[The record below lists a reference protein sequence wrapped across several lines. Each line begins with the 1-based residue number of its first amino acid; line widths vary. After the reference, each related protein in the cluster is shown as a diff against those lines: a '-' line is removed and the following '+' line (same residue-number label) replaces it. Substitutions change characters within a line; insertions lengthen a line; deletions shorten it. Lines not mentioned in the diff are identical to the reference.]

1 MPPRPS
7 SPDSPGGAS
16 TPTGRVLVAD
26 DDATVQRAWA
36 RVLGQAGY
44 EVELVSDGKAAS
56 VAIENGAFDVIVTD
70 ISMPNVDGIELLR
83 FLRVLD
89 LDIPVILATG
99 APTLETA
106 VQAVEHG
113 AFHYLTKPIDG
124 EQLVGA
130 VRRAMRLKRMADLKR
145 HALQLLAAME
155 TGTGDKAGLEASFE
169 SAVST
174 LWMAYQPIVR
184 SNGQVFGY
192 EALMR
197 SNEPRLPHP
206 GALLDAAER
215 LGKIAALG
223 RTVRE
228 RASAPFGGAPDDSLL
243 FVNLHTRELL
253 DDSLVD
259 PASPLSKL
267 ASRTVLE
274 ITERAALHD
283 VKNVRARVGDLRA
296 LGFRIAIDDLGAGY
310 AGLTS
315 FALLEPEFV
324 KIDMS
329 LVRDVDKQPLKQK
342 LIGSIVHVC
351 REMGMLVVCEGVE
364 TEQERSVLSDLGT
377 DLLQG
382 YLFGRPQKTFA
393 VPTT

>member
-1 MPPRPS
+1 MHPRHD
-7 SPDSPGGAS
+7 SPDHLRGTTKLQGK
-16 TPTGRVLVAD
+16 VLVAE
-26 DDATVQRAWA
+26 DDATVQRVWS
-36 RVLGQAGY
+36 RVLGRAGY
-44 EVELVSDGKAAS
+44 DVELVSDGKLAS
-56 VAIENGAFDVIVTD
+56 EAVENGEFDVIVTD
-70 ISMPNVDGIELLR
+70 ISMPHVNGLELLR

-99 APTLETA
+99 APSLETA
-106 VQAVEHG
+106 MQAVEHG
-113 AFHYLTKPIDG
+113 AFHYLTKPIGDD
-124 EQLVGA
+124 ELLSVVQ
-130 VRRAMRLKRMADLKR
+130 RAMRLKRMADLKR
-145 HALQLLAAME
+145 HAMQLLAALE
-155 TGTGDKAGLEASFE
+155 TGAGDRAGLEASFD

-184 SNGQVFGY
+184 ADGALFGY

-197 SNEPRLPHP
+197 CDEPRLPHP
-206 GALLDAAER
+206 GAVLDAAER

-223 RTVRE
+223 RVVRE
-228 RASAPFGGAPDDSLL
+228 RASKPFGAAPGESLL

-253 DDSLVD
+253 DDALID
-259 PASPLSKL
+259 PGSPLSKL
-267 ASRTVLE
+267 ATRTVLE

-283 VKNVRARVGDLRA
+283 VKNVRTRVAELRE

-329 LVRDVDKQPLKQK
+329 LVRDVDTQPLKQK

-351 REMGMLVVCEGVE
+351 REMGMQVVCEGVE
-364 TEQERSVLSDLGT
+364 TPHERDVLHELGT

-382 YLFGRPQKTFA
+382 YLFGRPQKSFTA
-393 VPTT
+393 PLS